1 MSRNSQSSG
10 RRQFLKQSVA
20 LSGLLGAPGV
30 LRAANRHKQLNVAA
44 VGVNGMGWSDLNN
57 IGTHAGVHFA
67 GFCDIDSSRFDKAD
81 AAYPGV
87 KHWADYREM
96 FDQLGTGF
104 DAVIVSTPDHMHA
117 PVAMAA
123 MKMGKHVY
131 C

>member
-1 MSRNSQSSG
+1 
-10 RRQFLKQSVA
+10 VA

-30 LRAANRHKQLNVAA
+30 LRAATRRRQLNVAA

-96 FDQLGTGF
+96 FEQLGTGF
-104 DAVIVSTPDHMHA
+104 DAVFRLLITCMLPWQWQRCRWGSMFTA
-117 PVAMAA
+117 RSL
-123 MKMGKHVY
+123 
-131 C
+131 